1 MIDINSIIHIPNQAF
16 EIDKHIAVLCLQDY
30 NKQAGAFEFKKDN
43 IYSIEFAKSVGT
55 VINHFTLTCTKQKDV
70 FKIIANVEIQTPMI
84 MLQEIQEQ
92 AQELE
97 IETQKEETQETEE
110 QVIDNELQEIQ
121 EQAQELEIKPQE
133 EIQQTQYRFETSGYK
148 QKDGSAFRK
157 NSIYKETEIK
167 EAGLSIEELF
177 EKEAITWL
185 K

>member
-97 IETQKEETQETEE
+97 I
-110 QVIDNELQEIQ
+110 
-121 EQAQELEIKPQE
+121 KPQE

-167 EAGLSIEELF
+167 EAGLDIEELMD
-177 EKEAITWL
+177 KEAITWL

>member
-97 IETQKEETQETEE
+97 I
-110 QVIDNELQEIQ
+110 
-121 EQAQELEIKPQE
+121 KPQE

-157 NSIYKETEIK
+157 NSIYTETEIK
-167 EAGLSIEELF
+167 EAGLDIEELF
-177 EKEAITWL
+177 DKEAITWL